1 MRSLLIGI
9 AGLLLPVLA
18 LGAAVVSA
26 PDEPRAPV
34 VKPTKKASPRSAR
47 LKEVR
52 SPVDE
57 KLYPAATRAAEK
69 PDDADAQAGYAI
81 LLAQKAREV
90 GNAAYHKMAE
100 VAARRALERNP
111 HHDLALSALAVALLG
126 QHRFEDALTLLHSEK
141 GPVTVW
147 RLACETDAL
156 SELGRYDEAVACA
169 QRLVD
174 LKPGPQ
180 SYTRIALLR
189 ELHGDAEGALEIWSR
204 ALACGERTGID
215 FAWSATQV
223 GDVQLRRGNV
233 ETAQGAYEQ
242 ALEALPGFYLAR
254 LGMARCCV
262 ARGALALAES
272 ILSGLAESHGDVAT
286 LALLSDVQRA
296 LGHEE
301 DADATV
307 EAMLQGEAFSAS
319 QGAPD
324 PRGLAL
330 YFADHDRDTAR
341 AVMMMKDAGGPTV
354 ANEDVRAWASFVA
367 GDLAAAREHAR
378 AARRIGSRNPLVL
391 FHAGAIELRA
401 GDTEEGRALVEAALA
416 AGLRADLIAAGRAR
430 ELLSGVKSARA
441 RGA

>member
-1 MRSLLIGI
+1 VAKPIK
-9 AGLLLPVLA
+9 
-18 LGAAVVSA
+18 
-26 PDEPRAPV
+26 RA
-34 VKPTKKASPRSAR
+34 
-47 LKEVR
+47 KEVR

-57 KLYPAATRAAEK
+57 KLYPAAVRAAEK
-69 PDDADAQAGYAI
+69 PDDADTQAGYAI

-100 VAARRALERNP
+100 VAARQALEKNP
-111 HHDLALSALAVALLG
+111 RHDLARSALTVALLG
-126 QHRFEDALTLLHSEK
+126 QHRFGDALDLLHSEK

-189 ELHGDAEGALEIWSR
+189 EIHGDAEGALEIWGR

-215 FAWSATQV
+215 FAWSATQI

-233 ETAQGAYEQ
+233 EAAQASYEM
-242 ALEALPGFYLAR
+242 ALEALHDFYLAR

-262 ARGALALAES
+262 ARGALAEAES

-286 LALLSDVQRA
+286 LALLSDVQRK
-296 LGHEE
+296 LGHTE
-301 DADATV
+301 DADDTAF
-307 EAMLQGEAFSAS
+307 AMLQGEAFSAS
-319 QGAPD
+319 LGAPD

-330 YFADHDRDTAR
+330 YFADHDRDVTR
-341 AVMMMKDAGGPTV
+341 AVMMMKEAGGPTV
-354 ANEDVRAWASFVA
+354 ANEDVRAWAAFVA

-378 AARRIGSRNPLVL
+378 AALRTGSKNPLVL
-391 FHAGAIELRA
+391 FHAGAIELRTGNEA
-401 GDTEEGRALVEAALA
+401 EGRRLLETALSG
-416 AGLRADLIAAGRAR
+416 GLRADLLAAERAR
-430 ELLSGVKSARA
+430 SLLDLRGSGPYSRDKSVRA